1 MPDTYTEN
9 LQLVLPEVGASRDS
23 WGAKLS
29 SNFSVLDEFVS
40 MAMPLGSLLDYA
52 GPTPPPG
59 WLIADG
65 RAVSRTTYSELF
77 QVLATYWG
85 AGDGSTTFNL
95 PNFGGRVA
103 VGAGAITDENG
114 TGGNY
119 LFASRLGGQLRGIF
133 QYNLPI
139 VNLTVSS
146 QGAHNHAGATANG
159 GAHIHTTDVQGSHN
173 HDTGGTGFGTTLN
186 GQHSHSGWTDAQGA
200 HDHRVSLWGMSAGTS
215 GGGYGVMS
223 DLFGGALYTTDI
235 APAHTHAIGTYDT
248 GTAHAHYIYWD
259 GGHAHTTTT
268 IGDHAH
274 AIGADGNHTHT
285 VALGGGNQGLDIRQ
299 PLAVVTKIIYAGGQA
314 AAAATTTAVPLVR
327 RLMSAPMR
335 GTH

>member
-40 MAMPLGSLLDYA
+40 MSMPLGSLLDYA

-85 AGDGSTTFNL
+85 PGDGSTTFNL
-95 PNFGGRVA
+95 PNFGGRVS
-103 VGAGAITDENG
+103 VGAGALTDENG
-114 TGGNY
+114 TPGNY
-119 LFASRLGGQLRGIF
+119 IFSSRLGVQLR
-133 QYNLPI
+133 QVVQANLPSI
-139 VNLTVSS
+139 NLTATSAGS
-146 QGAHNHAGATANG
+146 HSHAGATAAGGTHNHITDTQGVHWHGG
-159 GAHIHTTDVQGSHN
+159 GATGAGGSHQ
-173 HDTGGTGFGTTLN
+173 HGGGTDLQGNHNHTVGLWNLGT
-186 GQHSHSGWTDAQGA
+186 GA
-200 HDHRVSLWGMSAGTS
+200 AGGSIGVVS
-215 GGGYGVMS
+215 
-223 DLFGGALYTTDI
+223 DIFGGASYTTSVNG
-235 APAHTHAIGTYDT
+235 AHTHAIITDIAS
-248 GTAHAHYIYWD
+248 AHTHSIATD